1 MLATTETAP
10 AYFIVQ
16 ILISFQNVPNMEA
29 KICSKTKFYQKSLR
43 TVVADINAEKTTLM
57 WYGQCPE

>member
-1 MLATTETAP
+1 MLATAKTAP
-10 AYFIVQ
+10 AYLIVQ

-43 TVVADINAEKTTLM
+43 TVVADINA
-57 WYGQCPE
+57 